1 MSSAECLREFVKER
15 LSAAAEEIFTV
26 FKQTIVE
33 YEEEIDRQRRLLDI
47 VWKPEIKLHRIEL
60 QHVCNKEEGLTEEQ
74 LFIQERNSSLD
85 QEDPDPPQIKEE
97 QEEISTGQQGE
108 QLEMKQETDTFES
121 TPADEESDHSG
132 DQTLSLHPDETTAAV
147 EKVNIPEPSEPDSD
161 HQLLSLQVTKRRDL
175 KGSKSKT
182 KNQHRKSSRPGNNRP
197 STMSEVDYD
206 SDTSKKS
213 LQCGICGRELLCK
226 SKLQRHLR
234 THTGE
239 RPYTCKIC
247 KKSFCD
253 NSALNRHTT
262 IHTGE
267 KPHTCKICGRAFKL
281 KREVAEHTKRA
292 HTRKNPHLCKTCGKR
307 FNHVSVLKRHM
318 IIHTG
323 EKPFVCSTCGKRFN
337 DITTVTLH
345 MRIHTGEKPYQC
357 KVCGR
362 EFRQSSTLTSHMRI
376 HTSSKKSKTSAKTS
390 A

>member
-108 QLEMKQETDTFES
+108 QLELKQETDTFES

-161 HQLLSLQVTKRRDL
+161 HKLLIRHQ
-175 KGSKSKT
+175 KGGKPET
-182 KNQHRKSSRPGNNRP
+182 KNQHRTRRHRNNRYT
-197 STMSEVDYD
+197 ST
-206 SDTSKKS
+206 
-213 LQCGICGRELLCK
+213 
-226 SKLQRHLR
+226 
-234 THTGE
+234 
-239 RPYTCKIC
+239 
-247 KKSFCD
+247 
-253 NSALNRHTT
+253 
-262 IHTGE
+262 
-267 KPHTCKICGRAFKL
+267 
-281 KREVAEHTKRA
+281 
-292 HTRKNPHLCKTCGKR
+292 
-307 FNHVSVLKRHM
+307 
-318 IIHTG
+318 
-323 EKPFVCSTCGKRFN
+323 
-337 DITTVTLH
+337 
-345 MRIHTGEKPYQC
+345 
-357 KVCGR
+357 
-362 EFRQSSTLTSHMRI
+362 
-376 HTSSKKSKTSAKTS
+376 
-390 A
+390 